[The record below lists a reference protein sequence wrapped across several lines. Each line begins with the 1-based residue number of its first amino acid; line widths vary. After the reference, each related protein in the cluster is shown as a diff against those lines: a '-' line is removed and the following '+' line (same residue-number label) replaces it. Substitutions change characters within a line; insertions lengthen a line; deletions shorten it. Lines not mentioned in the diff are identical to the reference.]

1 MKLLEIKSL
10 VYSKGLT
17 MGEVYVLLGVS
28 KQSFY
33 RKIKKNDK
41 KFIILLKNKLK

>member
-17 MGEVYVLLGVS
+17 MGEVYNLLGVS

-33 RKIKKNDK
+33 RKVRKNDQD
-41 KFIILLKNKLK
+41 FFTLLKNKLK